1 MPAKSQKVSNAT
13 KSIPHA
19 QPKPPSLN
27 WPSFEPKIS
36 PEDLFLHELY
46 SAQIVTISNFWTSSL
61 CKKYIKFLRNLPLV
75 TTPGKPRR
83 GEAVRVNDRFQIED
97 AQFAERLWSETG
109 LKDLICAEE
118 EKDVGDG
125 VAASPPRS
133 VQDRWGG
140 TPVGLNPNIRIYRYS
155 KGQFFDQHYDD
166 SNNLIH
172 PGPPP
177 QAACTTWT
185 LLLYLTSPT
194 DGCLGGE
201 TVFYPDP
208 PAAGE
213 KSKKGQASPDPI
225 VVGIETG
232 MALLHKHGKECMLH
246 EGREVLEGEKW
257 VIRSDL
263 CVRR

>member
-19 QPKPPSLN
+19 QPEPPSLN

-83 GEAVRVNDRFQIED
+83 GEAVRVNDRFQVED

-125 VAASPPRS
+125 VAGSPPR
-133 VQDRWGG
+133 
-140 TPVGLNPNIRIYRYS
+140 
-155 KGQFFDQHYDD
+155 
-166 SNNLIH
+166 
-172 PGPPP
+172 
-177 QAACTTWT
+177 
-185 LLLYLTSPT
+185 

-208 PAAGE
+208 PAAGK

-225 VVGIETG
+225 VCE
-232 MALLHKHGKECMLH
+232 LLDSFSIKLKSEVPHSSLLSVRHKLW
-246 EGREVLEGEKW
+246 L
-257 VIRSDL
+257 
-263 CVRR
+263 